1 LSRCCANDRCDPGYN
16 GLPQPTT
23 HTSPS
28 TTHALRL
35 TSLPLGTAFASAPSA
50 TSIYSSVR
58 NELDFHPQLWLTE
71 NTSGALANRVW
82 LAPVALA
89 QLIVK
94 YADTDGRVSRYG
106 AGGGAG
112 ACSEYPWPPA
122 CGAARLATDVLFGS
136 DDETADTGVVL
147 RVGGWID
154 GE

>member
-1 LSRCCANDRCDPGYN
+1 VPA
-16 GLPQPTT
+16 
-23 HTSPS
+23 
-28 TTHALRL
+28 A
-35 TSLPLGTAFASAPSA
+35 ASAPSP

-94 YADTDGRVSRYG
+94 YADTDGRGSRYG
-106 AGGGAG
+106 AAGTTG
-112 ACSEYPWPPA
+112 ACNEYPAEWS
-122 CGAARLATDVLFGS
+122 ARFARDAPIALVLGS
-136 DDETADTGVVL
+136 DDETVETGVVL
-147 RVGGWID
+147 RVSGWID

>member
-1 LSRCCANDRCDPGYN
+1 MYIYHMGIVNLHRP
-16 GLPQPTT
+16 

-28 TTHALRL
+28 TTDARKL
-35 TSLPLGTAFASAPSA
+35 TSRPRPPTPTGLPSPASA

-58 NELDFHPQLWLTE
+58 SELDFHPQLWLTE

-94 YADTDGRVSRYG
+94 YAETDGRGSRNG
-106 AGGGAG
+106 EGGGAG
-112 ACSEYPWPPA
+112 ACVVYPTPDGSGPVS
-122 CGAARLATDVLFGS
+122 GEPKLGS
-136 DDETADTGVVL
+136 DAEMETGVVL
-147 RVGGWID
+147 RVGGWIE